1 MLNTTSY
8 SNPVHLPYQ
17 YKPLSGYH
25 IPQPTGSLSHSPLSD
40 INWERGGPASC
51 PNSQRQSRE
60 SKQEHMSHTPP
71 ASEPLKDDP
80 LRTDS
85 CRLSEKKRPRVDDD
99 SHSSEVHDLVRP
111 RPLSWRP
118 SAPVEPPLQAAQLRS
133 LGVLSILNSPTKSAP
148 PCLVSSGGDNL
159 SLVRHQ
165 SSAPPCSPS
174 APASHVRLHSSPT
187 LRLASPSIHPA
198 KQQSLSPGSVN
209 RQILSPVS
217 PTSRFVGAGGP
228 YARKHSAMQSPL
240 AQESRPGLYP
250 LSSGSPLPLENATV
264 NPNHGPET
272 IAPVPVSIHSTQP
285 FHSRGTSVNP
295 TPTPNSQERSPTTPL
310 SIYGTLGRS
319 SPAIVGMPISQSAPA
334 FANSQVYG
342 TSEPVSRLPS
352 VVGDRPAGDEQPTM
366 GGPTDVPPLP
376 GMIPCILDLKS
387 GSSSQAEKR
396 KANSDASRRF
406 RNRKRNEM
414 QMEQKITA
422 QQDEIR
428 KQQEALHKQAQEIRE
443 LMQQRDYYRSERN
456 FYREHAARLI
466 PPGQQLP
473 PRPPSP
479 QAYRPI
485 PEREAETTWSAA
497 ETRAAMNA
505 TGGSPGKPSASN
517 AVPGSPVGRE
527 GWHNGVSYP
536 VTAHDQQGKQLPQL
550 SENWTRS

>member
-1 MLNTTSY
+1 
-8 SNPVHLPYQ
+8 
-17 YKPLSGYH
+17 
-25 IPQPTGSLSHSPLSD
+25 
-40 INWERGGPASC
+40 
-51 PNSQRQSRE
+51 
-60 SKQEHMSHTPP
+60 MSHTPP

-272 IAPVPVSIHSTQP
+272 IAP
-285 FHSRGTSVNP
+285 
-295 TPTPNSQERSPTTPL
+295 
-310 SIYGTLGRS
+310 
-319 SPAIVGMPISQSAPA
+319 
-334 FANSQVYG
+334 VYG

>member
-1 MLNTTSY
+1 VLNTTSY

-17 YKPLSGYH
+17 YKSLSGYH

-40 INWERGGPASC
+40 IHRERGGPASC
-51 PNSQRQSRE
+51 PNSQRQSHE
-60 SKQEHMSHTPP
+60 SKQEHMSHNPP
-71 ASEPLKDDP
+71 ASEPLKDDS

-85 CRLSEKKRPRVDDD
+85 CSLSEKKRPRVDDD
-99 SHSSEVHDLVRP
+99 SHSSEVRDLVRP

-133 LGVLSILNSPTKSAP
+133 IGVLSILNSPTKTAP
-148 PCLVSSGGDNL
+148 PCLVPSGGDNL
-159 SLVRHQ
+159 SLARHP
-165 SSAPPCSPS
+165 SSVPPSSS

-198 KQQSLSPGSVN
+198 KRRSLSPGSVN

-228 YARKHSAMQSPL
+228 YARKHSAIQSPL
-240 AQESRPGLYP
+240 AQESRPGLYR
-250 LSSGSPLPLENATV
+250 LSSGSPLPFENATV

-272 IAPVPVSIHSTQP
+272 IAPVPVSIHSTP
-285 FHSRGTSVNP
+285 TFHSRGTSMNP
-295 TPTPNSQERSPTTPL
+295 TPTPSSQERSPTTPL
-310 SIYGTLGRS
+310 SIYGPLGRS
-319 SPAIVGMPISQSAPA
+319 SPAITGMTIPQSAPS
-334 FANSQVYG
+334 FANPSVYG
-342 TSEPVSRLPS
+342 TAEPVGRLPS
-352 VVGDRPAGDEQPTM
+352 VVGDRPAGDDQPSL
-366 GGPTDVPPLP
+366 GAPTNAPPLP

-428 KQQEALHKQAQEIRE
+428 KHQEALHKQAQEIQE
-443 LMQQRDYYRSERN
+443 LMQQRDYYRSERD
-456 FYREHAARLI
+456 FYREHITRLV
-466 PPGQQLP
+466 PPGQLP
-473 PRPPSP
+473 ARPPSP
-479 QAYRPI
+479 QAYRSI

-497 ETRAAMNA
+497 ETRGAMNA
-505 TGGSPGKPSASN
+505 TGGSPGKSAALN
-517 AVPGSPVGRE
+517 AVSGLPVRRE
-527 GWHNGVSYP
+527 SWHNGVSYP
-536 VTAHDQQGKQLPQL
+536 VTPHEQQAKQLSQL